1 MLLNKKPQAKD
12 KDMDPQACLNE
23 MLRAIERDDMVEAR
37 RALADL
43 MKWHAEGG
51 FMPDLGLALLTLAD
65 AAD

>member
-1 MLLNKKPQAKD
+1 
-12 KDMDPQACLNE
+12 MDPQACLNE

-43 MKWHAEGG
+43 MKWLAEGG